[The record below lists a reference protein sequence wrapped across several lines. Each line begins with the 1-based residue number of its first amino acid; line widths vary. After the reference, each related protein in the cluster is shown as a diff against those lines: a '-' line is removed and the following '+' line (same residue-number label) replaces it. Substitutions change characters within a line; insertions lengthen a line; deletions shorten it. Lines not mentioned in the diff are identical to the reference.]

1 MTEMD
6 KREPPPSPSS
16 FRVLDALPDAVA
28 VLDGEL
34 VIQHLNAHFQALVS
48 GDPEQTRFAVGRHY
62 LACRSAA
69 LGPGTQDAEAIAE
82 ALSGKRSERAG
93 AVPSARVFD
102 TQVLP
107 HTEGDRPLL
116 LVMKQDMTERRLAEA
131 ALVRYHAVLEAVGF
145 AAAQFLG
152 TNDWEESVGAVIE
165 RLGRATDVSRV
176 YVFEMHTAED
186 GALLA
191 SQRYEW
197 AAEGVL
203 PQLDNP
209 ELQSMAFAS
218 IGFGRWIELLAQ
230 NETVHGLVR
239 DFPQGERDILE
250 PQDIIAIAVVPI
262 FVDEVW
268 WGFIGLDECRAARPW
283 SAAEIE
289 ALRAAAGLF
298 GAAIQHQRARA
309 ALRQSLAQEALIR
322 AQEDALLQ
330 LSTPLIPVHDEVVVM
345 PLVGALDQKRAE
357 RVLETLLAGI
367 VERSARAAIL
377 DVTGIPRLDA
387 DVADALLRVARAAR
401 LLGAEVMLSGIRPE
415 VARTLIGLGADFGDI
430 ATTASLKAAIALA
443 LKRASRR

>member
-1 MTEMD
+1 MTELD
-6 KREPPPSPSS
+6 QRDDPNATNA

-28 VLDGEL
+28 VLDADL
-34 VIQHLNAHFQALVS
+34 VIQHLNAHFRALVGS
-48 GDPEQTRFAVGRHY
+48 DPAATRFAVGRRY
-62 LACRSAA
+62 LECRSTAI
-69 LGPGTQDAEAIAE
+69 GPGTLDEEALAE
-82 ALSGKRSERAG
+82 ALAGKRSERAG
-93 AVPSARVFD
+93 ASAWARVFD

-107 HTEGDRPLL
+107 YAEGDRTLL
-116 LVMKQDMTERRLAEA
+116 LVVKQDMTERRLAEA

-152 TNDWEESVGAVIE
+152 MGDWEESVGSVIE

-176 YVFEMHTAED
+176 YVFEMLSGED
-186 GALLA
+186 GAVLA
-191 SQRYEW
+191 AQRYEW
-197 AAEGVL
+197 AAEGVT
-203 PQLDNP
+203 PQIDNP
-209 ELQSMAFAS
+209 DLQSVPLEA
-218 IGFGRWIELLAQ
+218 IGCGRWIELLSR
-230 NETVHGLVR
+230 NDCVHGLVC

-250 PQDIIAIAVVPI
+250 PQDVVAIAVVPI
-262 FVDEVW
+262 MVDDIW
-268 WGFIGLDECRAARPW
+268 WGFIGLDECRRPRPW

-330 LSTPLIPVHDEVVVM
+330 LSTPLIPVHDDVVVM

-357 RVLETLLAGI
+357 RVLETLLSGI

-415 VARTLIGLGADFGDI
+415 VARTLIGLGADFGGI
-430 ATTASLKAAIALA
+430 ATTASLKAAIAMA
-443 LKRASRR
+443 LKRAGKR